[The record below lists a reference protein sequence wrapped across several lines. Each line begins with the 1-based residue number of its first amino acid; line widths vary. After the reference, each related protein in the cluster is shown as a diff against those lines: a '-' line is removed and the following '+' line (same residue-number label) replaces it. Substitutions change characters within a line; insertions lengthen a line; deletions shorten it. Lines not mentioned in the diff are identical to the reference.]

1 MTLSLQDAREV
12 SLLQPFPDVPLPM
25 PAAEKNSSWCA
36 RVHIC
41 WGGRRLSYLGFVSL
55 SGFSHHLP
63 VLLLHLVHLP
73 LMFPLYLLAL
83 VSKEAAKLEEGQ
95 KEHSLHRLR
104 VPRPGDLKV
113 LHMNCPQ

>member
-1 MTLSLQDAREV
+1 M
-12 SLLQPFPDVPLPM
+12 PPPLPM

-41 WGGRRLSYLGFVSL
+41 WRGRRLSYLSFVSL
-55 SGFSHHLP
+55 SGFSHCLP

-83 VSKEAAKLEEGQ
+83 VSKEAAKLEGGQ
-95 KEHSLHRLR
+95 KEHSLHGLR

-113 LHMNCPQ
+113 LHMNCHQYAQSTKACVC